1 MKQLSRIA
9 FVILLLL
16 EAFHA
21 LSALFGGFN
30 LMSDPTAESLGMQIQ
45 WLNGTPFGNYFWPG
59 FILFTVN
66 GLGNT
71 AGFVCSLRK
80 KRAFPLLGAM
90 LGLIMM
96 GWITVQVL
104 LIGYKSFLQPLYFTT
119 GVFQALCAGVIMLT
133 QKHKK

>member
-9 FVILLLL
+9 FIILLLL

-21 LSALFGGFN
+21 LSALSGGFG

-59 FILFTVN
+59 LVLFSVN

-80 KRAFPLLGAM
+80 KCASPLLGAV
-90 LGLIMM
+90 LGVIMM
-96 GWITVQVL
+96 GWIAVQVS

-119 GVFQALCAGVIMLT
+119 GVFQACCAGVILLT
-133 QKHKK
+133 HKHKK